1 MKTILMAGLASLLP
15 ALAQSPADAIAR
27 AEANVRDAQNLQ
39 TALILTRGSG
49 APVLNAPYS
58 ADAVTETT
66 QVLGDGNRIVQRT
79 TQKLYRDSEGRERR
93 EESVLA
99 VGALAQADGRRV
111 ITIFDPVAKISYTL
125 DPNQR
130 TARRSVPMPGIALP
144 PYFGTLGIYR
154 LNGNPVAAG
163 RGRGRGA
170 GGEFLREDLGSRNI
184 EGVIAQ
190 GTRTTTTIP
199 AGQIGNQLPI
209 KIVDEVWH
217 SAELQMDVMSTHTD
231 PRSAESVY
239 KLTNL
244 VRANP
249 PRALFEPPA
258 DYTVID
264 APGPGRSGAP
274 AVPGAAGGRG
284 GRGGPGGRQQ

>member
-27 AEANVRDAQNLQ
+27 AEANLRDAQNLQ
-39 TALILTRGSG
+39 TALILTRGSNT
-49 APVLNAPYS
+49 PVLNAPYS

-144 PYFGTLGIYR
+144 AYFGTLGVYR

-170 GGEFLREDLGSRNI
+170 GGEFLREDLGSKNV

-217 SAELQMDVMSTHTD
+217 SAELQMDVMSTHSD
-231 PRSAESVY
+231 PRSAETVY
-239 KLTNL
+239 KLTNI

-249 PRALFEPPA
+249 PRALFEPPT
-258 DYTVID
+258 DYTIID
-264 APGPGRSGAP
+264 ATGPGRSGAP
-274 AVPGAAGGRG
+274 APGAAGGRG